1 MPINT
6 EREDPKTFCNFRFGL
21 RKKSWKIEWEGG
33 YSATSDLDLGKKVR
47 KLNSGG
53 MGGGYSATSDLDL
66 GKKVRKLNSGGGI
79 L

>member
-21 RKKSWKIEWEGG
+21 RKKSWKIEFG
-33 YSATSDLDLGKKVR
+33 
-47 KLNSGG
+47 
-53 MGGGYSATSDLDL
+53 GGGYSATSDFDL
-66 GKKVRKLNSGGGI
+66 GEKVSKLNSGGGI